1 MEAQLLPL
9 VTVIE
14 FVTGVQTT
22 GGCKFEAVTRANEE
36 GDEGQLI
43 ANEFDI
49 EPLIWIAGASIA
61 VVTVKSLRS

>member
-1 MEAQLLPL
+1 MLPL

-22 GGCKFEAVTRANEE
+22 GGCKFEAVTSANEE
-36 GDEGQLI
+36 GDEGQLM

-49 EPLIWIAGASIA
+49 EPLIWIAGASMA
-61 VVTVKSLRS
+61 GVTVKSLRS